1 MSREEQIIKIH
12 NYCMEK
18 PCAYE
23 SRPFGE
29 QPVCY
34 RVGGRIF
41 AQFVTKPDWYK
52 MTLKTNPEA
61 ALFYREMFP
70 GKVVR
75 GYHCPPVQQPYWNT
89 IELTD
94 FPEDMLLQMIDEA
107 YTQAVKGL
115 TRKQQNKLP
124 GISGYQFVKTD
135 GEHPDFAILC
145 GKLDR
150 NLDEIVG
157 KKFKREQY
165 AKYNLRDSIHD
176 VILVMKNGTAVACGG
191 YKFYDQETAEIKR
204 VFVDS
209 ECRGQGIG
217 RELILRLEADA
228 RMNGY
233 RTMLLE
239 TGEPLEAAMK
249 LYQKAGYKVIP
260 NYGQY
265 AEMKD
270 SVCMSKRI

>member
-1 MSREEQIIKIH
+1 MSREEQITKIH

-29 QPVCY
+29 QPICY

-94 FPEDMLLQMIDEA
+94 FPEEMLLQMIDEA
-107 YTQAVKGL
+107 YAQAVKGL

-124 GISGYQFVKTD
+124 GISAYQFIKTD

-157 KKFKREQY
+157 KKFGREQY

-176 VILVMKNGTAVACGG
+176 VILVMQNGRAVACGG
-191 YKFYDQETAEIKR
+191 YKFYDQETAEMKR

-209 ECRGQGIG
+209 ECRGHGIG

-239 TGEPLEAAMK
+239 TAESLESAME
-249 LYQKAGYKVIP
+249 LYKKAGYKVIP